1 MMEENKELFD
11 SFKQIHE
18 AYILNPTMNQAKF
31 NSIGTEVMDV
41 IRDYERRLC
50 GKTESGQYGKFS
62 SGLSQKLWDEVRKV
76 FRKIDFIGVK

>member
-11 SFKQIHE
+11 HFKQIHD
-18 AYILNPTMNQAKF
+18 AYVINPTVNQAKF
-31 NSIGTEVMDV
+31 NSIGSEVMDV

-50 GKTESGQYGKFS
+50 GKTESGQFGKFS

-76 FRKIDFIGVK
+76 FRKIDFVGVR